1 MCARCIKLG
10 TALAAV
16 VFVFSCDVVLNVL
29 YFMVAIQIQEVH
41 EEKDLGVI
49 VSDDLKWDRS

>member
-29 YFMVAIQIQEVH
+29 YFMDAIQIQEVH

-49 VSDDLKWDRS
+49 VSDDLK